1 MERSHFIPFLHMH
14 AEFSLF
20 ATMSYYSLM
29 KVSSAGIVL
38 SAPMLSGHL
47 EEAVKIKDPHECT
60 RSFK

>member
-14 AEFSLF
+14 AECSLF

-29 KVSSAGIVL
+29 KVSSEGIIL
-38 SAPMLSGHL
+38 SAPMHSRHP
-47 EEAVKIKDPHECT
+47 EEAVKIKDPLECT